1 MRLFSLMLLAFSG
14 LLGQTSDPLSSAE
27 DLYSHSDY
35 QASLALIRLS
45 EQASSKA
52 YLLAGR
58 DHYMLGDYKKAV
70 EALERAFAME
80 PSSSECALWLGRGYG
95 RRGET
100 SSLFSAPR
108 YASKARAYF
117 EKAIALDPDNQE
129 ALRDLFDYYLEAPG
143 FLGGG
148 YDKAERIA
156 KRIGDR
162 NPADGLLAQ
171 AELADR
177 RKQFD
182 SAEEQFGRA
191 AQMAS
196 RQVGRVLD
204 LARSLAR
211 QGRISESEAAFDQAE
226 QLEPNSPQVS
236 FARARTYIE
245 QKRNLEQ
252 ARALLIQ
259 YLRSNPTP
267 DEPSRQQAEK
277 LLKEASGA

>member
-1 MRLFSLMLLAFSG
+1 MRVVTLMLLAFTG
-14 LLGQTSDPLSSAE
+14 LLAQPSDPLSDAFA
-27 DLYSHSDY
+27 LYSRTDY
-35 QASLALIRLS
+35 QASLALILQS
-45 EQASSKA
+45 GLASGKA

-58 DHYMLGDYKKAV
+58 DHYMLGDYKKSV
-70 EALERAFAME
+70 EALERAFALE

-95 RRGET
+95 RRAET
-100 SSLFSAPR
+100 SSTFSAPK
-108 YASKARAYF
+108 YASKARAYL
-117 EKAIALDPDNQE
+117 EKAVALDPDNQE

-148 YDKAERIA
+148 YDKAKPIA
-156 KRIGDR
+156 QRIGGR

-182 SAEEQFGRA
+182 TVEEQFRRA
-191 AQMAS
+191 IQMAP

-204 LARSLAR
+204 LARYLAR

-226 QLEPNSPQVS
+226 QLAPNSPQVC
-236 FARARTYIE
+236 FVRARTYIE
-245 QKRNLEQ
+245 QKRNLDQ

-259 YLRSNPTP
+259 YLGSNLTP
-267 DEPSRQQAEK
+267 DDPSRREAEK